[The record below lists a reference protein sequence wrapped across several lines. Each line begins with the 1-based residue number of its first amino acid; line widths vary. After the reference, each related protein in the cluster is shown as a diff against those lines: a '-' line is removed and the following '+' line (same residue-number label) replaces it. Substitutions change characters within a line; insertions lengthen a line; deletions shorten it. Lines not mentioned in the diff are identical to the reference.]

1 MTTGRLI
8 WNSSNVSLEIQSL
21 HLKRASR
28 FYHKTPGSAKIF
40 TIDKDFT
47 GAIYTGTMFGIGLP
61 ELIVIA
67 VVALLVVGPDKLP
80 GLAKSL
86 GKGFQEF
93 RRATDDVTESIKDT
107 LKPEDIKKDVDDF
120 KNSLLYGKEDEKDKE
135 TTPKTQA

>member
-1 MTTGRLI
+1 M
-8 WNSSNVSLEIQSL
+8 
-21 HLKRASR
+21 RASR

-47 GAIYTGTMFGIGLP
+47 SAIYTATMFGIGLP
-61 ELIVIA
+61 ELLVIA

-107 LKPEDIKKDVDDF
+107 LKPDDIKKDVNDF
-120 KNSLLYGKEDEKDKE
+120 KDSLLYGKEDEKDKE
-135 TTPKTQA
+135 KDKEATPKTQA

>member
-1 MTTGRLI
+1 
-8 WNSSNVSLEIQSL
+8 
-21 HLKRASR
+21 
-28 FYHKTPGSAKIF
+28 
-40 TIDKDFT
+40 
-47 GAIYTGTMFGIGLP
+47 MFGIGLP

-67 VVALLVVGPDKLP
+67 IVALLVVGPDKLP

-107 LKPEDIKKDVDDF
+107 LKPDDIKKDINDF
-120 KNSLLYGKEDEKDKE
+120 KDSLLYGKEDEKDKDNDKE